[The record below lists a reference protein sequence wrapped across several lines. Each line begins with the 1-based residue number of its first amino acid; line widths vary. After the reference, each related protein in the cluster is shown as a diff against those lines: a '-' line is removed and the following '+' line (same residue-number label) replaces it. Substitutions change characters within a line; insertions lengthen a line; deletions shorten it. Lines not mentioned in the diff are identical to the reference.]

1 VAKEKQ
7 ANNSNSIEDIDSDDQ
22 QVDGKPVCGIIMPIA
37 STPGY
42 PDRHWGDVYDILCE
56 VATKA
61 NFKPRMVSFDDDIGV
76 IHKRIV
82 QNIYNDPI
90 VICDISSR
98 NANVMFELGM
108 RLAFDKATIIVKDN
122 QTPFSFDIS
131 AIEHLEYPSDL
142 RYQAIN
148 DFKKKLESKI
158 LETYKR
164 SIENPEYSTF
174 LKQFGTFKVSKL
186 DEKEAGLNELLLDEF
201 KEIKKVLSASLNR
214 DILLR
219 NKFGSSLNDILTNSR
234 QDSAQRVVLKSPG
247 LGVKGRRVLSFLTG
261 VCATNNM
268 NIPSIISDGPDT
280 LILEFSHQVS
290 EDLMHEIRE
299 TITSP
304 DF

>member
-1 VAKEKQ
+1 
-7 ANNSNSIEDIDSDDQ
+7 
-22 QVDGKPVCGIIMPIA
+22 MPIA